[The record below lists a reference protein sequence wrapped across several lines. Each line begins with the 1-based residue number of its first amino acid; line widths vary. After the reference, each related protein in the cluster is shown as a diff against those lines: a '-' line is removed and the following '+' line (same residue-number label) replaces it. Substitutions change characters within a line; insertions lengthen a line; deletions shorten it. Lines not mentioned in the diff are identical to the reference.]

1 MPSKTGNPNFFL
13 KENEMKILKKI
24 GLLGAPLA
32 LTAANASA
40 ALPESVTNAIS
51 SASTDSTSAGW
62 LVVGVFAAIFA
73 VKLVLRVIR

>member
-1 MPSKTGNPNFFL
+1 
-13 KENEMKILKKI
+13 MKMFKKVA
-24 GLLGAPLA
+24 LLGAPLA
-32 LTAANASA
+32 TVAGTASA

>member
-1 MPSKTGNPNFFL
+1 
-13 KENEMKILKKI
+13 MKMFKKI
-24 GLLGAPLA
+24 ALFGSTLA
-32 LTAANASA
+32 LTAGTASA

-51 SASTDSTSAGW
+51 GASTDSTSAGW

>member
-1 MPSKTGNPNFFL
+1 
-13 KENEMKILKKI
+13 MKMLKKI
-24 GLLGAPLA
+24 ALLGAPLA
-32 LTAANASA
+32 LTAGTASA

>member
-1 MPSKTGNPNFFL
+1 
-13 KENEMKILKKI
+13 MKILKKI
-24 GLLGAPLA
+24 GLLGSPLA
-32 LTAANASA
+32 LTAGTASA

>member
-1 MPSKTGNPNFFL
+1 
-13 KENEMKILKKI
+13 MKILKKI

-32 LTAANASA
+32 LTAGTASA
-40 ALPESVTNAIS
+40 ALPESVINAIS

>member
-1 MPSKTGNPNFFL
+1 
-13 KENEMKILKKI
+13 MKILKKI
-24 GLLGAPLA
+24 GLLGASLA
-32 LTAANASA
+32 LTAGTASA

-51 SASTDSTSAGW
+51 GAQTDSTSAGW